1 MKSVRGLMF
10 VLTMLVYIGGL
21 LDNPSIITHE
31 FKSRASCEAAA
42 QALEERLEAE
52 QFRIVW
58 QCDAK

>member
-1 MKSVRGLMF
+1 MF

-58 QCDAK
+58 QCNAK